1 MTVGTGVLLI
11 NVYPRQSGH
20 YFHVIELPETLPTD
34 GLTAE
39 FLCLTRPSVDG
50 STELV
55 PKI

>member
-11 NVYPRQSGH
+11 NIYPRQSGH
-20 YFHVIELPETLPTD
+20 YFHVIELLETLPTD